1 MLFLRLPRQWHRA
14 TAAKHSPHITSENIM
29 TTLLRICLLLMLPVA
44 LIAAEQK
51 LTLKVAGN
59 CGSCKKR
66 IVKAAESIDGVSDAA
81 WDKKTKVFTAVYD
94 DAKVKPADVK
104 KAIAAAGYDTEDVKG
119 NDEAYSKLPDCC
131 RYRDREH
138 E

>member
-1 MLFLRLPRQWHRA
+1 MNILLRLCA
-14 TAAKHSPHITSENIM
+14 
-29 TTLLRICLLLMLPVA
+29 LLMLPVA
-44 LIAAEQK
+44 LFAAEQK

>member
-1 MLFLRLPRQWHRA
+1 MRFSTLVLSLLILP
-14 TAAKHSPHITSENIM
+14 
-29 TTLLRICLLLMLPVA
+29 A
-44 LIAAEQK
+44 LAFAAEQK
-51 LTLKVAGN
+51 VTLNVSGN

-66 IVKAAESIDGVSDAA
+66 IVKAAESIDGVKDAA

-94 DAKVKPADVK
+94 DAKTKPEAIKKVIAD
-104 KAIAAAGYDTEDVKG
+104 AGYDVENVKG

-131 RYRDREH
+131 RYRDKTH